1 MIVQSDV
8 GAPRLVRKN
17 RRASPRLVAKRLGW
31 LESVRLANGPEV
43 SLIDLS
49 IHGALFEVST
59 RLRPGDV
66 MAVELMRSNE
76 QAVITGSILRT
87 EVSALHDGE
96 VRYRA
101 ACTFDRPL
109 PWRQELSTPSAPV
122 DVPSPVPSDEP
133 PPCGWS
139 EVRLAFR
146 YGHQVH
152 GYTRGF
158 HPSASVVDL
167 WPSCTAAGGDR
178 QRVPL
183 ALLRRVAFIREFDG
197 EGRIAIRAD
206 GDARAVHPV
215 EVTFRNN
222 EVLRGTTPGYDPGQ
236 SGFWIM
242 PTGTPRTIRV
252 FAISAAV
259 REICFFDRTPQ

>member
-1 MIVQSDV
+1 MIVQADV

-17 RRASPRLVAKRLGW
+17 RRASPRLVAERLRG
-31 LESVRLANGPEV
+31 LESARLANGPAV
-43 SLIDLS
+43 SLVDLS
-49 IHGALFEVST
+49 IHGALFEVSA

-66 MAVELMRSNE
+66 TAVELMRSNE

-87 EVSALHDGE
+87 EVSALRDGE

-109 PWRQELSTPSAPV
+109 PWRQELSAPSAPV
-122 DVPSPVPSDEP
+122 DVPLPTSDEP
-133 PPCGWS
+133 PPSGWS
-139 EVRLAFR
+139 EVHLAFR

-152 GYTRGF
+152 GYTHGF

-167 WPSCTAAGGDR
+167 WPSCTAADGDR

-197 EGRIAIRAD
+197 EGRVAIHAD
-206 GDARAVHPV
+206 WDARAVHPV

-236 SGFWIM
+236 SGFWIV

-252 FAISAAV
+252 FAISGAV
-259 REICFFDRTPQ
+259 REICFFDRAPQ